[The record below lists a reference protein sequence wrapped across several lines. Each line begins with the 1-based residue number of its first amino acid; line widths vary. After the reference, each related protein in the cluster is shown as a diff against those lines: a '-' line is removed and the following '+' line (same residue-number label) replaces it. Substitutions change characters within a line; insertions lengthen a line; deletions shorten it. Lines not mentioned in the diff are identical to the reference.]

1 MNVRHRQRAWA
12 SAAIV
17 VLCLSTGGCAWL
29 RGGDTIDESYRGSVF
44 LERVPERGSTAM
56 YRPAIKSIEATHPIS
71 LNPAVVA
78 RLLRG
83 VQVQTKA
90 GASPTSP
97 ASRPKAVRLFSDEE
111 IEFLA
116 PLLSTALA
124 RATPDQ
130 RVGFSVVRPAAQ
142 GAGAT
147 EGTLYADRP
156 LLHLT
161 LTRVRQGSDEP
172 AGIDLDRRVLSFVPD
187 AARRPDGHADSS
199 GLFGGRERATLAVD
213 YDMLMKLPGAEPAA
227 GPAPASPRANTDET
241 PEPARPASVPSAGPA
256 KPAAEDARVLDEL
269 RALKEHVVKKD
280 MENEALK
287 DDLRAL
293 RKQLADQE
301 AELNKLK
308 KRKGKKERPD
318 KQP

>member
-1 MNVRHRQRAWA
+1 MA
-12 SAAIV
+12 
-17 VLCLSTGGCAWL
+17 LCLLAGGCAWV

-56 YRPAIKSIEATHPIS
+56 YRPTIKSIEATHPIS

-97 ASRPKAVRLFSDEE
+97 ASRPKTVRLFSDEE